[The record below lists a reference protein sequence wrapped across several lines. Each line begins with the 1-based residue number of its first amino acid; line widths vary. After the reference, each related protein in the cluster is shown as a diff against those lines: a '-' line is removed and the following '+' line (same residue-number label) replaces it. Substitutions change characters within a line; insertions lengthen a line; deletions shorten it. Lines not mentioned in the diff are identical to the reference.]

1 MEQKKIIKWLGSLAA
16 AASLIAA
23 PLAQAE
29 EDIVIGGSIPMTG
42 VFAFAGIGIHAGIT
56 DYVKMVN
63 DAGGI
68 KGHKIKY
75 VPEDTAYKVDAS
87 VAAFKKITSQKQG

>member
-29 EDIVIGGSIPMTG
+29 EEIVIGGSIPMTG

-56 DYVKMVN
+56 DY
-63 DAGGI
+63 
-68 KGHKIKY
+68 
-75 VPEDTAYKVDAS
+75 
-87 VAAFKKITSQKQG
+87 